1 MHMFKSLFKSALPH
15 LIAVAVFAI
24 VAIVYCKPALE
35 GKVLQQSDI
44 TQWKGM
50 AQDALNYKDQYGTT
64 PLWTNNMFG
73 GMPAYQITGIPG
85 ISFSIGILDQLFTL
99 NLPEPIG
106 LFFLASI
113 CFYFLAQVLGF
124 STVIGIIGG
133 LAYSYATY
141 NPIIVVVGHI
151 TKMHAIAYLPFFIG
165 SILLI
170 FQKKYYL
177 GAICTAIATTLFV
190 QSNHLQIN
198 YYGLIIVLVMSV
210 FYLVQWIKAKD
221 FTHIYKTIG
230 FSLVAGLMGLAVN
243 AVMLIGTAEFGKS
256 TIRGGSALATKDSK
270 ITNTGLN
277 KDYALSYSMFL
288 SEPLVMMFPHIYGA
302 SSDPNLVDPTKSKA
316 IEVLQQM
323 QPEVGQQLQSFLQF
337 YWGGIGFTAGPP
349 YVGVIICF
357 FAFIGFGSNKNPNRW
372 WIGAVIVLSVLLAAG
387 AYFESFNLVILKYLP
402 LYNKFRAPSMIIIVP
417 TLLIGILAM
426 YGMSAVIKATN
437 FKSFLQEHKIGW
449 ISLGFVFFAVMALY
463 FSADFKSESEKQLM
477 SQIMQIQDPNQKA
490 AFEGPARDLVNAIA
504 EDRKG
509 FIESDLARTF
519 MFIGAAFLII
529 YFYIKRSIQ
538 ETFFIVAI
546 GILTLVDLFQINVQY
561 LKASQYVEAAENDN
575 AFALTALDNALLK
588 DKTHYRVIDISRGV
602 QNSFN
607 EGAILAYH
615 HKLVGGYNPAK
626 LSIYQDLIENQWY
639 NFPNCLPTLNM
650 MNTKYIITGNMAS
663 DTIPNPDALGNAW
676 FVKGIEFKKG
686 PRAVMDHL
694 SFFNPKD
701 TAVMDEQDKIED
713 LAGLQVDSNASIQLV
728 QNKNDEVSY
737 KAKTNAKQLAV
748 FSEIYY
754 KDGWKAFIDEKES
767 PIVKVNYVLRG
778 LVVPAGDHTIKF
790 EFKPASITGAKQIA
804 GVASILLWLSLIT
817 TIVFAVKNL
826 NKKEN
831 TAK

>member
-1 MHMFKSLFKSALPH
+1 MNMFKSLFKSALPH
-15 LIAVAVFAI
+15 LIAVAIFAI

-50 AQDALNYKDQYGTT
+50 AQDAMNYNEKYGTT

-85 ISFSIGILDQLFTL
+85 TSFSVGILDHLFTL
-99 NLPEPIG
+99 NLAEPIG

-165 SILLI
+165 SIHLI

-198 YYGLIIVLVMSV
+198 YYGLIIVLAMSV
-210 FYLVQWIKAKD
+210 FYLVHWIKAKD
-221 FTHIYKTIG
+221 FTHIFKTVA

-302 SSDPNLVDPTKSKA
+302 SSDPNLVDPSKSKA

-349 YVGVIICF
+349 YVGIIICF
-357 FAFIGFGSNKNPNRW
+357 FAFIGFGSNANPNRW

-387 AYFESFNLVILKYLP
+387 SYFESFNLMILKYLP
-402 LYNKFRAPSMIIIVP
+402 LYNKFRAPSMIIVVP
-417 TLLIGILAM
+417 TFLIGILAM
-426 YGMSAVIKATN
+426 YGLSAVTKATN
-437 FKSFLQEHKIGW
+437 FKSFLHEHKVGW
-449 ISLGFVFFAVMALY
+449 ISLGLVLFAVLALY
-463 FSADFKSESEKQLM
+463 FNADFKTESEKQLM
-477 SQIMQIQDPNQKA
+477 TQIMQIQDPNQKA
-490 AFEGPARDLVNAIA
+490 AFETPARDMVNAIA

-509 FIESDLARTF
+509 FIESDIIRTII
-519 MFIGAAFLII
+519 FIGIAFFLI
-529 YFYIKRSIQ
+529 FLYIKRSIQ
-538 ETFFIVAI
+538 ETVFIVAI
-546 GILTLVDLFQINVQY
+546 GLLSLVDLFQINVQY
-561 LKASQYVEAAENDN
+561 LKPSQYVEAAENEN

-588 DKTHYRVIDISRGV
+588 DKSHYRIIDIRRGV

-701 TAVMDEQDKIED
+701 TAVMDEQDKIAD
-713 LAGLQVDSNASIQLV
+713 LDGIQVDSNASIQLV
-728 QNKNDEVSY
+728 QNKNDEITY

-754 KDGWKAFIDEKES
+754 KDGWKAYIDDKET
-767 PIVKVNYVLRG
+767 PIVKTNYVLRG

-790 EFKPASITGAKQIA
+790 EFKPASITGARQIA
-804 GVASILLWLSLIT
+804 GVASILLWLSLATMIAFE
-817 TIVFAVKNL
+817 IKNL

>member
-1 MHMFKSLFKSALPH
+1 MNMFKSLFKSALPH
-15 LIAVAVFAI
+15 LIAVAIFAI

-50 AQDALNYKDQYGTT
+50 AQDAMNYNDQYGTT

-85 ISFSIGILDQLFTL
+85 TSFSVGILDHLFTL
-99 NLPEPIG
+99 NLAEPIG

-198 YYGLIIVLVMSV
+198 YYGLIIVLAMSV

-277 KDYALSYSMFL
+277 KDYALSYSMYL

-302 SSDPNLVDPTKSKA
+302 SSDPNLVDPSKSKA

-349 YVGVIICF
+349 YVGIIICF
-357 FAFIGFGSNKNPNRW
+357 FAFIGFGSNANPNRW

-387 AYFESFNLVILKYLP
+387 SYFEAFNLMILKYLP

-426 YGMSAVIKATN
+426 YGLSAVTKATN
-437 FKSFLQEHKIGW
+437 FKNFLQEHKIGW
-449 ISLGFVFFAVMALY
+449 ISLGLVFFAVMALY
-463 FSADFKSESEKQLM
+463 FNADFKSESEKQLM
-477 SQIMQIQDPNQKA
+477 TQIMQIQDPNQKA
-490 AFEGPARDLVNAIA
+490 AFETPARDLVNAIA

-509 FIESDLARTF
+509 FIESDLTRTF
-519 MFIGAAFLII
+519 IFIGIAFFLI
-529 YFYIKRSIQ
+529 FLYIKRSIQ
-538 ETFFIVAI
+538 ETVFITAI
-546 GILTLVDLFQINVQY
+546 GILSLVDLFQINVQY
-561 LKASQYVEAAENDN
+561 LKSSQFVEAAENDN
-575 AFALTALDNALLK
+575 AFALTELDNALLK
-588 DKTHYRVIDISRGV
+588 DKSHYRIIDLRRGV

-701 TAVMDEQDKIED
+701 TAVMDEQDKIAD
-713 LAGLQVDSNASIQLV
+713 LDGLQVDSNASIQLV
-728 QNKNDEVSY
+728 QNKNDEVTY

-754 KDGWKAFIDEKES
+754 KDGWKAYIDNKET
-767 PIVKVNYVLRG
+767 PIVKANYVLRG
-778 LVVPAGDHTIKF
+778 LVVPAGEHTIKF
-790 EFKPASITGAKQIA
+790 EFKPASITGARQIA
-804 GVASILLWLSLIT
+804 GVASILLWLFLATMIAFG
-817 TIVFAVKNL
+817 IKNL

-831 TAK
+831 PAK

>member
-1 MHMFKSLFKSALPH
+1 MNMFKSLFKSALPH
-15 LIAVAVFAI
+15 LIAVAIFAI

-50 AQDALNYKDQYGTT
+50 AQDAMNYNDQYGTT

-85 ISFSIGILDQLFTL
+85 TSFSVGILDHLFTL
-99 NLPEPIG
+99 NLAEPIG

-198 YYGLIIVLVMSV
+198 YYGLIIVLAMSV

-221 FTHIYKTIG
+221 FTHIFKTVA

-302 SSDPNLVDPTKSKA
+302 SSDPNLVDPSKSKA

-349 YVGVIICF
+349 YVGIIICF
-357 FAFIGFGSNKNPNRW
+357 FAFIGFGSNANPNRW

-387 AYFESFNLVILKYLP
+387 SYFESFNLMILKYLP
-402 LYNKFRAPSMIIIVP
+402 LYNKFRAPSMIIVVP
-417 TLLIGILAM
+417 TFLIGILAM
-426 YGMSAVIKATN
+426 YGLSAVIKASN
-437 FKSFLQEHKIGW
+437 FKNFLQEHKIGW
-449 ISLGFVFFAVMALY
+449 ISLGLVFVAVMALY
-463 FSADFKSESEKQLM
+463 FNADFKSESEKQLM
-477 SQIMQIQDPNQKA
+477 TQIMQIQDPNQKA
-490 AFEGPARDLVNAIA
+490 AFETPARDLVTAIA

-509 FIESDLARTF
+509 FIESDLTRSF
-519 MFIGAAFLII
+519 IFIGIAFFLI
-529 YFYIKRSIQ
+529 FLYIKRSIQ
-538 ETFFIVAI
+538 ETVFIVGI
-546 GILTLVDLFQINVQY
+546 GILSLVDLFQINVQY
-561 LKASQYVEAAENDN
+561 LKPSQYVEAAENDN

-588 DKTHYRVIDISRGV
+588 DKSHYRIIDLRRGI

-701 TAVMDEQDKIED
+701 TAVMDEQDKIAD
-713 LAGLQVDSNASIQLV
+713 LDGIQVDSNASIQLV
-728 QNKNDEVSY
+728 QNKNDEITY

-754 KDGWKAFIDEKES
+754 KDGWKAYIDDKET
-767 PIVKVNYVLRG
+767 PIVKANYVLRG
-778 LVVPAGDHTIKF
+778 LVVPAGEHTIKF
-790 EFKPASITGAKQIA
+790 EFKPASITSARQIA
-804 GVASILLWLSLIT
+804 SVASILLWLSLVTMIAFG
-817 TIVFAVKNL
+817 IKNL

>member
-1 MHMFKSLFKSALPH
+1 
-15 LIAVAVFAI
+15 
-24 VAIVYCKPALE
+24 
-35 GKVLQQSDI
+35 
-44 TQWKGM
+44 
-50 AQDALNYKDQYGTT
+50 
-64 PLWTNNMFG
+64 
-73 GMPAYQITGIPG
+73 
-85 ISFSIGILDQLFTL
+85 
-99 NLPEPIG
+99 
-106 LFFLASI
+106 
-113 CFYFLAQVLGF
+113 
-124 STVIGIIGG
+124 
-133 LAYSYATY
+133 
-141 NPIIVVVGHI
+141 
-151 TKMHAIAYLPFFIG
+151 
-165 SILLI
+165 
-170 FQKKYYL
+170 
-177 GAICTAIATTLFV
+177 
-190 QSNHLQIN
+190 
-198 YYGLIIVLVMSV
+198 
-210 FYLVQWIKAKD
+210 
-221 FTHIYKTIG
+221 
-230 FSLVAGLMGLAVN
+230 
-243 AVMLIGTAEFGKS
+243 
-256 TIRGGSALATKDSK
+256 
-270 ITNTGLN
+270 
-277 KDYALSYSMFL
+277 
-288 SEPLVMMFPHIYGA
+288 MFPHIYGA

-357 FAFIGFGSNKNPNRW
+357 FAFIGFGSNMNPNRW

-387 AYFESFNLVILKYLP
+387 SYFESFNLMILKYLP
-402 LYNKFRAPSMIIIVP
+402 LYNKFRAPSMIIVVP

-426 YGMSAVIKATN
+426 YGLNAVTKATN

-449 ISLGFVFFAVMALY
+449 ISLGLVFFAVMALY
-463 FSADFKSESEKQLM
+463 FSTDFKSESEKQLM

-490 AFEGPARDLVNAIA
+490 AFETPARDLVNAIA

-509 FIESDLARTF
+509 FIESDITRTF
-519 MFIGAAFLII
+519 VFIGIAFLLI
-529 YFYIKRSIQ
+529 FLYIKRSIQ
-538 ETFFIVAI
+538 ETVFIIAI
-546 GILTLVDLFQINVQY
+546 GILSLVDLFQINVQY
-561 LKASQYVEAAENDN
+561 LKPSQYVEAAENEN
-575 AFALTALDNALLK
+575 AFALTALDNALLN
-588 DKTHYRVIDISRGV
+588 DKSHYRIIDLRRGV

-676 FVKGIEFKKG
+676 FVKGIEYKKG

-713 LAGLQVDSNASIQLV
+713 LAVLQVDSNASIQLV
-728 QNKNDEVSY
+728 ENKNDEITY

-754 KDGWKAFIDEKES
+754 KDGWKATIDDKEA

-778 LVVPAGDHTIKF
+778 LVIPAGDHTIKF
-790 EFKPASITGAKQIA
+790 EFKPASITSARQIA
-804 GVASILLWLSLIT
+804 GIASILLWLSLVTMIA
-817 TIVFAVKNL
+817 FAVKNM

-831 TAK
+831 AAK